1 MGSRYPDRSI
11 EIAMT
16 VKIYHNPQCSKSRQ
30 TLQILEGEGVEA
42 EVIEYLKQPPSREEL
57 IEILKALGL
66 EPRQLMRQGEAEYQQ
81 AGLDNPELSDE
92 QLIQAMLEH
101 PRLIERPIVVKDGKV
116 IIGRPPE
123 RVLDIL

>member
-1 MGSRYPDRSI
+1 MEGRYPDRSI

-30 TLQILEGEGVEA
+30 TLQILQGEGVEA
-42 EVIEYLKQPPSREEL
+42 EVIEYLKQPPSRSEL
-57 IEILKALGL
+57 IEILQALGL
-66 EPRQLMRQGEAEYQQ
+66 KPRELMRQGEAEYKQ
-81 AGLDNPELSDE
+81 AGLDDPSLSDD
-92 QLIQAMLEH
+92 QLIQAMLDH
-101 PRLIERPIVVKDGKV
+101 PRLIQRPIVVKDGQV

>member
-1 MGSRYPDRSI
+1 M

-16 VKIYHNPQCSKSRQ
+16 VKIYHNPQCSKSRS
-30 TLQILEGEGVEA
+30 TLQILQEQGEET
-42 EVIEYLKQPPSREEL
+42 EVVEYLKNPPNREEL
-57 IEILKALGL
+57 TEILQALGL
-66 EPRQLMRQGEAEYQQ
+66 KPRQLMRQGEAEYRQ
-81 AGLDNPELSDE
+81 AGLDDPTLSDD

-101 PRLIERPIVVKDGKV
+101 PRLIERPIVIKDGKV